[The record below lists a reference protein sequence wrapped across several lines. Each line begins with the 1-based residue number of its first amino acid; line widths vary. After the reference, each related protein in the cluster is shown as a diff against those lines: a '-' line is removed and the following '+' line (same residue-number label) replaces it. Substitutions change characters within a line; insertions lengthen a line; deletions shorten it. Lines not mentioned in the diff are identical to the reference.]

1 MKKLTLFLLALCLLL
16 SGCGG
21 AQQPVDNSE
30 KLPVDEAAQQ
40 EIRRALG
47 MLIDRNYI
55 AGSIGQAGQTPAD
68 GFVPAGMEDY
78 YVGGYY
84 RVSPDSYSE
93 NFQNAITVLRKY
105 YRYDEKTGKFLDFPT
120 LTYLYNTAESHKAVG
135 EYLQAVFAGVGIEL
149 RLENQEWNT
158 FLSTRAAGNFDMAR
172 NGWVADYHDP
182 SCFLDLFTSRSGNN
196 DIGFGTGDH
205 ANARLF
211 SIDLTDLGYDVQV
224 ENGTWNETY
233 DVLIDLART
242 CPDGDTRYELLHRAE
257 RLLMQTGAVCP
268 IYFDTDVYMLSTK
281 VQGFY
286 TNPMGNK
293 FFGQTTLQGGGDI
306 SVCLASEP
314 ESLDPGLC
322 STVDGT
328 SVLSHLFAGLARWD
342 EKGNVVADCAESL
355 SEPVTNADGTV
366 SYTYTLKPGLTWSD
380 GSQLKASDFVYAWTR
395 AADPA
400 FGSDYAYL
408 LDVVRQVTATDDR
421 TLQVTLDGPVA
432 YWNELLA
439 FPTFFPVKQGLPQ
452 GWAANADTFVSN
464 GAYEMTSWR
473 HDSLITLK
481 KRTND
486 GRITMEGINF
496 YLSDDANNML
506 TNYKNGTWQLIDN
519 VPTNE
524 MAALQTS
531 YPKEFVIAPRLGT
544 YYVCFNINKSLKPK
558 Q

>member
-1 MKKLTLFLLALCLLL
+1 MLLLLALCLLL
-16 SGCGG
+16 CGCGG
-21 AQQPVDNSE
+21 TQQPVDE
-30 KLPVDEAAQQ
+30 GRKQPVDAFAQQ

-68 GFVPAGMEDY
+68 AFVPMGMEDY
-78 YVGGYY
+78 YKGGYY
-84 RVSPDSYSE
+84 EVSQESYSE
-93 NFQNAITVLRKY
+93 NFKNAITILRKY
-105 YRYDEKTGKFLDFPT
+105 YRYDEKTGKFIDFPT

-158 FLSTRAAGNFDMAR
+158 FLSTRSAGDYDMAR
-172 NGWVADYHDP
+172 NGWVADYDDP
-182 SCFLDLFTSRSGNN
+182 SCFLELFVSYSGNN
-196 DIGFGTGDH
+196 DIGFGTAEH
-205 ANARLF
+205 ADARLY
-211 SIDLTDLGYDVQV
+211 SIDLADLGYDVKV
-224 ENGTWNETY
+224 VNGTWSQTY
-233 DVLIDLART
+233 DQLIELART
-242 CPDGDTRYELLHRAE
+242 CPDQATRYELLHRAE
-257 RLLMQTGAVCP
+257 ELLMQTGAVCP

-281 VQGFY
+281 VKGFY

-293 FFGQTTLQGGGDI
+293 YFGQTTLSGGGDI

-328 SVLSHLFAGLARWD
+328 SVLSHLFAGLARWA
-342 EKGNVVADCAESL
+342 ENGAVVADCAESL
-355 SEPVTNADGTV
+355 TEPVFNEDGTV
-366 SYTYTLKPGLTWSD
+366 SYTYTLKAGLTWSD
-380 GSQLKASDFVYAWTR
+380 GSVLTAGDFVYAWNR

-408 LDVVRQVTATDDR
+408 MDVVKQVTATDDR
-421 TLQVTLDGPVA
+421 TLQVTLTGPVP

-439 FPTFFPVKQGLPQ
+439 FPTFFPVKQGLPD
-452 GWAANADTFVSN
+452 GWAANANTFVCN
-464 GAYEMTSWR
+464 GPYMMESWR
-473 HDSLITLK
+473 HDSIITLK
-481 KRTND
+481 KRVSD
-486 GRITMEGINF
+486 ERITMDRIHF

-506 TNYKNGTWQLIDN
+506 TNYKNGTWHLIDN

-524 MAALQTS
+524 MQALQAS

-544 YYVCFNINKSLKPK
+544 YYVCFNVNKSLEPK
-558 Q
+558 R

>member
-1 MKKLTLFLLALCLLL
+1 MKKRIFLLLALCLLL

-21 AQQPVDNSE
+21 KQQAVDNSE

-40 EIRRALG
+40 DIRRALG

-68 GFVPAGMEDY
+68 GFVPMGMTDY
-78 YVGGYY
+78 YGGGYY
-84 RVSPDSYSE
+84 PVDPDSYSE
-93 NFQNAITVLRKY
+93 NFQNAIAILRKY

-158 FLSTRAAGNFDMAR
+158 FLATRAAGDYDMAR
-172 NGWVADYHDP
+172 NGWVADYNDP
-182 SCFLDLFTSRSGNN
+182 SCFLDLFTSKSGNN
-196 DIGFGTGDH
+196 DVGFGTEGH

-211 SIDLTDLGYDVQV
+211 TVDLTDLGYDVKI
-224 ENGTWNETY
+224 ENGTWSETY
-233 DVLIDLART
+233 DRIIQLART
-242 CPDGDTRYELLHRAE
+242 CPEQAVRYELMHRAE
-257 RLLMQTGAVCP
+257 KLLMQTGAVCP
-268 IYFDTDVYMLSTK
+268 IYFDTDVYMLSSRVK
-281 VQGFY
+281 GFY

-293 FFGQTTLQGGGDI
+293 FFGQTTLEGGGPI

-342 EKGNVVADCAESL
+342 EEGKVVADCAEEL
-355 SEPVTNADGTV
+355 AEPVTNGDGTV
-366 SYTYTLKPGLTWSD
+366 SYTYTLKSGLTWSD
-380 GSQLKASDFVYAWTR
+380 GSRLTAGDFVYAWNR

-408 LDVVRQVTATDDR
+408 FDVVQQVTATDER
-421 TLQVTLDGPVA
+421 TLQVTLAGPVT

-439 FPTFFPVKQGLPQ
+439 FPTFFPVKQGLPN
-452 GWAANADTFVSN
+452 GWATGAETFVSN
-464 GAYEMTSWR
+464 GAYTMDSWR

-481 KRTND
+481 KRTTD
-486 GRITMEGINF
+486 ERITMDRINF

-506 TNYKNGTWQLIDN
+506 TNYRNGTWQLIDN

-524 MAALQTS
+524 MVALQKN
-531 YPKEFVIAPRLGT
+531 YPNEFAVAPRLGT
-544 YYVCFNINKSLKPK
+544 YYVCFNINKNLEPK